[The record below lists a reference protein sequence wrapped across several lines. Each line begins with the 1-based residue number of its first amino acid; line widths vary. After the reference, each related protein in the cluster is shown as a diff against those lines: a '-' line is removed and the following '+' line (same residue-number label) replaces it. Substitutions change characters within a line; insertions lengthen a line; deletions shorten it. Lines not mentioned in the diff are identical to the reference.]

1 MNERE
6 NKKRVR
12 TPQEN
17 EMKREK
23 IIHTTQINLAGTAVG
38 KTWKSLFERTK
49 SHIYDGKG
57 GQFIGKDEAGEFG
70 GKGSSE
76 KAEQPKRFF

>member
-1 MNERE
+1 MVFFHIQIIMNERE

-38 KTWKSLFERTK
+38 KT
-49 SHIYDGKG
+49 
-57 GQFIGKDEAGEFG
+57 
-70 GKGSSE
+70 
-76 KAEQPKRFF
+76 